1 MANIK
6 FFKKATRP
14 TSVGV
19 GSVWFDSTR
28 QAIVLTGATAAEDV
42 IYSGCITNAVVEG
55 EKLILTKTDG
65 NVITVDFAVFATD
78 AALNSGLSTKVDKVE
93 GKGLSTNDF
102 TTEEKN
108 KLAGIAAG
116 ANAYSLP
123 IASATVLGGIK
134 VGKNLSIDSTG
145 ALSGVADTHYA
156 NTFTIKGAGTAA
168 ATFNQSSDATLNIAA
183 GTGISVSATSG
194 TITIANTVANT
205 HLKNFLDIQA
215 AGTSVVKYTQDSDKT
230 LKFVA
235 GSNVTL
241 TPNAAN
247 GTITIASTD
256 TNTDTKVTSEANHY
270 KPSGGTAKTNGNV
283 ITSVTCDT
291 AGHVTAVGG
300 RNDIPASWL
309 TGTIDIAR
317 LPAGALERLFVVA
330 DEAAAMKANVQEGD
344 TVKVTGNNNK
354 MYFCVKSPSAGDAF
368 ATCFT
373 EYTAGSATSVPWSGV
388 TGKPSTFTPSAHTH
402 DDRYYTKTEISTKL
416 NDKVDNSSTGAD
428 SLLSKL
434 TTTWDTTP
442 TDNTY
447 FIRQDVGGTD
457 TFGRVKFSTLW
468 NYIREKTGPIYA
480 AKRHS
485 HTKNDIDDFP
495 TIPTVNDPKVSIKM
509 NGAEKG
515 SFTLNQA
522 SAGEVD
528 LGTVITAHQDISG
541 KVDKTTLL
549 NTLMVVDLSSTD
561 IAVRKAALDDFK
573 AKWLALGNTDLNGAR
588 FIGRFSDA
596 NGNTSIHESGKFL
609 LGEDTLLVYKQ
620 ISPAFPTG
628 FYGLSYIKDMANTL
642 CGLYQIYVD
651 YDTTNNPGNVEI
663 TQIKDSE
670 TLDWLNRFVYIEA
683 PSTYLKITDAES
695 TYAKKTSIPT
705 VNDNKLT
712 INLNGVK
719 KAEFTANSAR
729 DVICNLTDTTYSAGS
744 GLALSG
750 TTFNLV
756 WEEYE

>member
-14 TSVGV
+14 TSAGV

-28 QAIVLTGATAAEDV
+28 KAIVLTGATAAEDV
-42 IYSGCITNAVVEG
+42 IYSGCITNAVVNG

-65 NVITVDFAVFATD
+65 NNIEVNFEVFATD
-78 AALNSGLSTKVDKVE
+78 AALNSGLATKVDKVE

-102 TTEEKN
+102 TTAEKN

-134 VGKNLSIDSTG
+134 VGNNLTISNG
-145 ALSGVADTHYA
+145 VLSGTPDSHYA

-247 GTITIASTD
+247 GTITISSTD
-256 TNTDTKVTSEANHY
+256 TNTDTKVTSVANHY
-270 KPSGGTAKTNGNV
+270 TPSGGTAKTNGNV
-283 ITSVTCDT
+283 LTSVTCDA

-354 MYFCVKSPSAGDAF
+354 MYFCVKAPTSGATF

-388 TGKPSTFTPSAHTH
+388 TGKPSTFAPSAHTH
-402 DDRYYTKTEISTKL
+402 TKSQIT
-416 NDKVDNSSTGAD
+416 
-428 SLLSKL
+428 
-434 TTTWDTTP
+434 
-442 TDNTY
+442 
-447 FIRQDVGGTD
+447 
-457 TFGRVKFSTLW
+457 
-468 NYIREKTGPIYA
+468 
-480 AKRHS
+480 
-485 HTKNDIDDFP
+485 DFP
-495 TIPTVNDPKVSIKM
+495 TSMPASDVYAWAKAATKPSYTKAEVGLGNVDNTADSEKTVKAAGTATTASMATSVIDYADTNSGTIKIGYASAGISGESILQVAGYAKINGQTIIKDISKEALQDWLNLGSLAYSSAIIPTVNNARLTIKQ
-509 NGAEKG
+509 NGV
-515 SFTLNQA
+515 Q
-522 SAGEVD
+522 
-528 LGTVITAHQDISG
+528 
-541 KVDKTTLL
+541 
-549 NTLMVVDLSSTD
+549 
-561 IAVRKAALDDFK
+561 KAA
-573 AKWLALGNTDLNGAR
+573 
-588 FIGRFSDA
+588 
-596 NGNTSIHESGKFL
+596 
-609 LGEDTLLVYKQ
+609 
-620 ISPAFPTG
+620 
-628 FYGLSYIKDMANTL
+628 
-642 CGLYQIYVD
+642 
-651 YDTTNNPGNVEI
+651 
-663 TQIKDSE
+663 
-670 TLDWLNRFVYIEA
+670 
-683 PSTYLKITDAES
+683 
-695 TYAKKTSIPT
+695 
-705 VNDNKLT
+705 
-712 INLNGVK
+712 
-719 KAEFTANSAR
+719 FTANAASG
-729 DVICNLTDTTYSAGS
+729 VECNLTDTTYSAGS

>member
-14 TSVGV
+14 TSAGV

-28 QAIVLTGATAAEDV
+28 KAIVLTGATAAEDV

-55 EKLILTKTDG
+55 EKLKLTKTDG
-65 NVITVDFAVFATD
+65 EVITVDFAVFATD
-78 AALNSGLSTKVDKVE
+78 AALNSGLATKVDKNNLPVASKE
-93 GKGLSTNDF
+93 NLGCIKIGNNLTIQN
-102 TTEEKN
+102 
-108 KLAGIAAG
+108 GI
-116 ANAYSLP
+116 
-123 IASATVLGGIK
+123 
-134 VGKNLSIDSTG
+134 
-145 ALSGVADTHYA
+145 LSGTADTHYA
-156 NTFTIKGAGTAA
+156 NTFTIKGSGTT
-168 ATFNQSSDATLNIAA
+168 ATTFDQSSDATLNIAA

-215 AGTSVVKYTQDSDKT
+215 DGASVVKYTQDSDKT

-241 TPNAAN
+241 TPNATN
-247 GTITIASTD
+247 GTITISSTD
-256 TNTDTKVTSEANHY
+256 TNTDTKVTSVGNHY
-270 KPSGGTAKTNGNV
+270 TPSGGTAKTNGNV
-283 ITSVTCDT
+283 LTSVTCDA
-291 AGHVTAVGG
+291 AGHVTSVVG

-354 MYFCVKSPSAGDAF
+354 MYFCIKSPSTGDAF

-402 DDRYYTKTEISTKL
+402 DDRYYTKAEVSTKL

-434 TTTWDTTP
+434 TTTWNTTP

-468 NYIREKTGPIYA
+468 SYIKEKADPTYA
-480 AKRHS
+480 AKSHK
-485 HTKNDIDDFP
+485 HTKSDITDFP
-495 TIPTVNDPKVSIKM
+495 T
-509 NGAEKG
+509 
-515 SFTLNQA
+515 
-522 SAGEVD
+522 
-528 LGTVITAHQDISG
+528 
-541 KVDKTTLL
+541 
-549 NTLMVVDLSSTD
+549 
-561 IAVRKAALDDFK
+561 
-573 AKWLALGNTDLNGAR
+573 
-588 FIGRFSDA
+588 
-596 NGNTSIHESGKFL
+596 
-609 LGEDTLLVYKQ
+609 
-620 ISPAFPTG
+620 
-628 FYGLSYIKDMANTL
+628 
-642 CGLYQIYVD
+642 
-651 YDTTNNPGNVEI
+651 
-663 TQIKDSE
+663 
-670 TLDWLNRFVYIEA
+670 
-683 PSTYLKITDAES
+683 
-695 TYAKKTSIPT
+695 IPT

-719 KAEFTANSAR
+719 KAEFTANSAS

>member
-14 TSVGV
+14 TSAGV

-28 QAIVLTGATAAEDV
+28 KAIVLTGATAAEDV
-42 IYSGCITNAVVEG
+42 IYSGCITNAVVDG
-55 EKLILTKTDG
+55 EKLKLTKTDG

-78 AALNSGLSTKVDKVE
+78 AALSDGLSTKVDKVA

-102 TTEEKN
+102 TTDEKN

-134 VGKNLSIDSTG
+134 VGNNLTISNG
-145 ALSGVADTHYA
+145 VLSGTADTHYT

-247 GTITIASTD
+247 GTITISSTD
-256 TNTDTKVTSEANHY
+256 TNTDTKVTSVGNHY
-270 KPSGGTAKTNGNV
+270 TPSGGTAKTNGNV
-283 ITSVTCDT
+283 LTSVTCDA

-402 DDRYYTKTEISTKL
+402 TKSQITDFPTSMPASDVYAWAKAKTKPSYTKAEVGL
-416 NDKVDNSSTGAD
+416 GNVDNTAD
-428 SLLSKL
+428 S
-434 TTTWDTTP
+434 
-442 TDNTY
+442 
-447 FIRQDVGGTD
+447 
-457 TFGRVKFSTLW
+457 
-468 NYIREKTGPIYA
+468 EKTVKAAGTATTASMATSVIDYA
-480 AKRHS
+480 DTNSGTIKIGYASSGISGENILQVAGYTRIDGQPCIK
-485 HTKNDIDDFP
+485 DISKEALQAWLNLGSLAYSSA
-495 TIPTVNDPKVSIKM
+495 TIPTVNNASLTIKQ
-509 NGAEKG
+509 NGAQK
-515 SFTLNQA
+515 
-522 SAGEVD
+522 
-528 LGTVITAHQDISG
+528 
-541 KVDKTTLL
+541 
-549 NTLMVVDLSSTD
+549 
-561 IAVRKAALDDFK
+561 AV
-573 AKWLALGNTDLNGAR
+573 
-588 FIGRFSDA
+588 
-596 NGNTSIHESGKFL
+596 
-609 LGEDTLLVYKQ
+609 
-620 ISPAFPTG
+620 
-628 FYGLSYIKDMANTL
+628 
-642 CGLYQIYVD
+642 
-651 YDTTNNPGNVEI
+651 
-663 TQIKDSE
+663 
-670 TLDWLNRFVYIEA
+670 
-683 PSTYLKITDAES
+683 
-695 TYAKKTSIPT
+695 
-705 VNDNKLT
+705 
-712 INLNGVK
+712 
-719 KAEFTANSAR
+719 FTANAASG
-729 DVICNLTDTTYSAGS
+729 VECLLTDTTYSAGS

>member
-14 TSVGV
+14 TSAGV

-28 QAIVLTGATAAEDV
+28 KAIVLTGATAADDV

-65 NVITVDFAVFATD
+65 NNIEVNFEVFATD
-78 AALNSGLSTKVDKVE
+78 AALNSGLSTKVDKVV

-102 TTEEKN
+102 TTAEKN

-134 VGKNLSIDSTG
+134 VGKNLSIDPMTG
-145 ALSGVADTHYA
+145 ALSGVEDTHYA

-168 ATFNQSSDATLNIAA
+168 ATFNQSSDETLNIAA
-183 GTGISVSATSG
+183 GTGISISATSG

-205 HLKNFLDIQA
+205 HLTNFLDIQA
-215 AGTSVVKYTQDSDKT
+215 AGTSVVKYTQNSDKT

-247 GTITIASTD
+247 GTITISSTD
-256 TNTDTKVTSEANHY
+256 TNTDTKVTSVGNHY
-270 KPSGGTAKTNGNV
+270 TPSGGTAKTNGNV
-283 ITSVTCDT
+283 LTSVTCDA

-354 MYFCVKSPSAGDAF
+354 MYFCVKAPSAGATF

-388 TGKPSTFTPSAHTH
+388 TDKPSTFTPSAHTH

-434 TTTWDTTP
+434 TTTWDTNP

-549 NTLMVVDLSSTD
+549 NTLMVVDLSSHD

-573 AKWLALGNTDLNGAR
+573 AKWLALGNTDLTGAR
-588 FIGRFSDA
+588 FIAKGCFDMPGPPENNVIMTYVE
-596 NGNTSIHESGKFL
+596 NG
-609 LGEDTLLVYKQ
+609 LVATGYTGIAIASYNNI
-620 ISPAFPTG
+620 ISAYRVNIALDGTM
-628 FYGLSYIKDMANTL
+628 SS
-642 CGLYQIYVD
+642 
-651 YDTTNNPGNVEI
+651 NVIRDSEI
-663 TQIKDSE
+663 TE
-670 TLDWLNRFVYIEA
+670 EFRRFAWGEV
-683 PSTYLKITDAES
+683 PTTYLKITDAES

-729 DVICNLTDTTYSAGS
+729 DIICNLTDTTYSAGS

>member
-14 TSVGV
+14 TSAGV
-19 GSVWFDSTR
+19 GSVWFDSKR
-28 QAIVLTGATAAEDV
+28 KAIVLTGATAAEDV
-42 IYSGCITNAVVEG
+42 IYSGCITNAVVDG

-65 NVITVDFAVFATD
+65 NNIEVNFEVFATD
-78 AALNSGLSTKVDKVE
+78 AALSAGLSTKVDKVE

-102 TTEEKN
+102 TTAEKN

-134 VGKNLSIDSTG
+134 VGNNLTISNG
-145 ALSGVADTHYA
+145 VLSGTPDSHYA

-183 GTGISVSATSG
+183 GTGISISATSG

-247 GTITIASTD
+247 GTITISSTD
-256 TNTDTKVTSEANHY
+256 TNTDTKVTSVGNHY
-270 KPSGGTAKTNGNV
+270 TPSGGSAKTNGNV
-283 ITSVTCDT
+283 LTSVTCDA

-354 MYFCVKSPSAGDAF
+354 MYFCVKSPSAGATF

-388 TGKPSTFTPSAHTH
+388 TGKPSTFAPSAHTH
-402 DDRYYTKTEISTKL
+402 TKSQITDFPTSMPASDVYAWAKAATKPSYTKAEVGL
-416 NDKVDNSSTGAD
+416 GNVDNTAD
-428 SLLSKL
+428 S
-434 TTTWDTTP
+434 
-442 TDNTY
+442 
-447 FIRQDVGGTD
+447 
-457 TFGRVKFSTLW
+457 
-468 NYIREKTGPIYA
+468 EKTVKAAGTATTASMATSIIDYADTNSGTIKIGYA
-480 AKRHS
+480 AS
-485 HTKNDIDDFP
+485 GISGENILQVAGYTKINGQTTIKDISKEALQAWLNLGSLAYSSA
-495 TIPTVNDPKVSIKM
+495 TIPTVNNASLTIKQ
-509 NGAEKG
+509 NGAQK
-515 SFTLNQA
+515 
-522 SAGEVD
+522 
-528 LGTVITAHQDISG
+528 
-541 KVDKTTLL
+541 
-549 NTLMVVDLSSTD
+549 
-561 IAVRKAALDDFK
+561 AV
-573 AKWLALGNTDLNGAR
+573 
-588 FIGRFSDA
+588 
-596 NGNTSIHESGKFL
+596 
-609 LGEDTLLVYKQ
+609 
-620 ISPAFPTG
+620 
-628 FYGLSYIKDMANTL
+628 
-642 CGLYQIYVD
+642 
-651 YDTTNNPGNVEI
+651 
-663 TQIKDSE
+663 
-670 TLDWLNRFVYIEA
+670 
-683 PSTYLKITDAES
+683 
-695 TYAKKTSIPT
+695 
-705 VNDNKLT
+705 
-712 INLNGVK
+712 
-719 KAEFTANSAR
+719 FTANAASG
-729 DVICNLTDTTYSAGS
+729 VECNLTDTTYSAGS

>member
-14 TSVGV
+14 TSAGV

-28 QAIVLTGATAAEDV
+28 KAIVLTGATAAEDV
-42 IYSGCITNAVVEG
+42 IYSGCITNAVVDG
-55 EKLILTKTDG
+55 EKLKLTKTDG
-65 NVITVDFAVFATD
+65 DVITVDFAVFATD
-78 AALNSGLSTKVDKVE
+78 AALSDGLSTKVDKVA

-102 TTEEKN
+102 TTAEKN

-134 VGKNLSIDSTG
+134 VGNNLTISNG
-145 ALSGVADTHYA
+145 VLSGTADTHYT
-156 NTFTIKGAGTAA
+156 NTFTIKGAGTSA

-247 GTITIASTD
+247 GTITISSTD
-256 TNTDTKVTSEANHY
+256 TNTDTKVTSVGNHY
-270 KPSGGTAKTNGNV
+270 TPSGGTAKTNGNV
-283 ITSVTCDT
+283 LTSVTCDA

-402 DDRYYTKTEISTKL
+402 TKSQITDFPTSMPASDVYAWAKAKTKPSYTKAEVGL
-416 NDKVDNSSTGAD
+416 GNVDNTAD
-428 SLLSKL
+428 S
-434 TTTWDTTP
+434 
-442 TDNTY
+442 
-447 FIRQDVGGTD
+447 
-457 TFGRVKFSTLW
+457 
-468 NYIREKTGPIYA
+468 EKTVKAAGTATTASMATSVIDYA
-480 AKRHS
+480 DANSGTIKIGYTSSGISGENILQVAGYTRINGQPCI
-485 HTKNDIDDFP
+485 KDISKEALQAWLNLGSLAYSSA
-495 TIPTVNDPKVSIKM
+495 TIPTVNNASLTIKQ
-509 NGAEKG
+509 NGAQK
-515 SFTLNQA
+515 
-522 SAGEVD
+522 
-528 LGTVITAHQDISG
+528 
-541 KVDKTTLL
+541 
-549 NTLMVVDLSSTD
+549 
-561 IAVRKAALDDFK
+561 AV
-573 AKWLALGNTDLNGAR
+573 
-588 FIGRFSDA
+588 
-596 NGNTSIHESGKFL
+596 
-609 LGEDTLLVYKQ
+609 
-620 ISPAFPTG
+620 
-628 FYGLSYIKDMANTL
+628 
-642 CGLYQIYVD
+642 
-651 YDTTNNPGNVEI
+651 
-663 TQIKDSE
+663 
-670 TLDWLNRFVYIEA
+670 
-683 PSTYLKITDAES
+683 
-695 TYAKKTSIPT
+695 
-705 VNDNKLT
+705 
-712 INLNGVK
+712 
-719 KAEFTANSAR
+719 FTANAASG
-729 DVICNLTDTTYSAGS
+729 VECLLTDTTYSAGS

>member
-14 TSVGV
+14 TSAGV

-28 QAIVLTGATAAEDV
+28 KAIVLTGATAAEDV
-42 IYSGCITNAVVEG
+42 IYSGCITNAVVDG
-55 EKLILTKTDG
+55 EKLLLTKTDG
-65 NVITVDFAVFATD
+65 DVITVDFAVFATD
-78 AALNSGLSTKVDKVE
+78 AALNSGLSTKVDKVA

-102 TTEEKN
+102 TTAEKN

-134 VGKNLSIDSTG
+134 VGNNLTISNG
-145 ALSGVADTHYA
+145 VLSGTADTHYT

-247 GTITIASTD
+247 GTITISSTD
-256 TNTDTKVTSEANHY
+256 TNTDTKVTSVGNHY
-270 KPSGGTAKTNGNV
+270 TPSGGTAKTNGN
-283 ITSVTCDT
+283 ILTSVTCDA

-402 DDRYYTKTEISTKL
+402 TKSQITDFPTSMPASDVYAWAKAKTKPSYTKAEVGL
-416 NDKVDNSSTGAD
+416 GNVDNTAD
-428 SLLSKL
+428 S
-434 TTTWDTTP
+434 
-442 TDNTY
+442 
-447 FIRQDVGGTD
+447 
-457 TFGRVKFSTLW
+457 
-468 NYIREKTGPIYA
+468 EKTVKAAGTATTASMATSVIDYA
-480 AKRHS
+480 DANSGTIKIGYTSSGISGENILQVAGYTRIDGQPCI
-485 HTKNDIDDFP
+485 KDISKEALQAWLNLGSLAYSSA
-495 TIPTVNDPKVSIKM
+495 TIPTVNNASLTIKQ
-509 NGAEKG
+509 NGAQK
-515 SFTLNQA
+515 
-522 SAGEVD
+522 
-528 LGTVITAHQDISG
+528 
-541 KVDKTTLL
+541 
-549 NTLMVVDLSSTD
+549 
-561 IAVRKAALDDFK
+561 AV
-573 AKWLALGNTDLNGAR
+573 
-588 FIGRFSDA
+588 
-596 NGNTSIHESGKFL
+596 
-609 LGEDTLLVYKQ
+609 
-620 ISPAFPTG
+620 
-628 FYGLSYIKDMANTL
+628 
-642 CGLYQIYVD
+642 
-651 YDTTNNPGNVEI
+651 
-663 TQIKDSE
+663 
-670 TLDWLNRFVYIEA
+670 
-683 PSTYLKITDAES
+683 
-695 TYAKKTSIPT
+695 
-705 VNDNKLT
+705 
-712 INLNGVK
+712 
-719 KAEFTANSAR
+719 FTANAASG
-729 DVICNLTDTTYSAGS
+729 VECLLTDTTYSAGS

>member
-14 TSVGV
+14 TSAGV

-28 QAIVLTGATAAEDV
+28 KAIVLTGATAAEDV
-42 IYSGCITNAVVEG
+42 IYSGCITNAVVDG

-65 NVITVDFAVFATD
+65 TNITVDFAVFATD
-78 AALNSGLSTKVDKVE
+78 AALNSGLATKVDKVE

-102 TTEEKN
+102 TTAEKN

-134 VGKNLSIDSTG
+134 VGNNLTISNG
-145 ALSGVADTHYA
+145 VLSGTADTHYA

-168 ATFNQSSDATLNIAA
+168 ATFDQSSDATLNIAA

-241 TPNAAN
+241 TPNATN
-247 GTITIASTD
+247 GTITISSTD
-256 TNTDTKVTSEANHY
+256 TNTDTKVTSVGNHY
-270 KPSGGTAKTNGNV
+270 TPSGGTAKTNGNV
-283 ITSVTCDT
+283 LTSVTCDA
-291 AGHVTAVGG
+291 AGHVTSVGG

-354 MYFCVKSPSAGDAF
+354 MYFCVKSPSSGDTF

-388 TGKPSTFTPSAHTH
+388 TDKPSTFTPSAHTH
-402 DDRYYTKTEISTKL
+402 TKSQITDFPTSMPASDVYAWAKAKTKPSYTKAEVGL
-416 NDKVDNSSTGAD
+416 GNVDNTAD
-428 SLLSKL
+428 S
-434 TTTWDTTP
+434 
-442 TDNTY
+442 
-447 FIRQDVGGTD
+447 
-457 TFGRVKFSTLW
+457 
-468 NYIREKTGPIYA
+468 EKTVKAAETATTASMATSVIDYA
-480 AKRHS
+480 DANSGRIKIGYSSSGISGENILQVAGYTRIDGQPCI
-485 HTKNDIDDFP
+485 KDISKEALQAWLNLGSLAYSSA
-495 TIPTVNDPKVSIKM
+495 TIPTVNNASLTIKQ
-509 NGAEKG
+509 NGAQK
-515 SFTLNQA
+515 
-522 SAGEVD
+522 
-528 LGTVITAHQDISG
+528 
-541 KVDKTTLL
+541 
-549 NTLMVVDLSSTD
+549 
-561 IAVRKAALDDFK
+561 AV
-573 AKWLALGNTDLNGAR
+573 
-588 FIGRFSDA
+588 
-596 NGNTSIHESGKFL
+596 
-609 LGEDTLLVYKQ
+609 
-620 ISPAFPTG
+620 
-628 FYGLSYIKDMANTL
+628 
-642 CGLYQIYVD
+642 
-651 YDTTNNPGNVEI
+651 
-663 TQIKDSE
+663 
-670 TLDWLNRFVYIEA
+670 
-683 PSTYLKITDAES
+683 
-695 TYAKKTSIPT
+695 
-705 VNDNKLT
+705 
-712 INLNGVK
+712 
-719 KAEFTANSAR
+719 FTANAASG
-729 DVICNLTDTTYSAGS
+729 VECLLTDTTYSAGS

>member
-14 TSVGV
+14 TSAGV

-28 QAIVLTGATAAEDV
+28 KAIVLTGATAAEDV
-42 IYSGCITNAVVEG
+42 IYSGCITNAVVDG
-55 EKLILTKTDG
+55 EKLLLTKTDG
-65 NVITVDFAVFATD
+65 DVITVDFAVFATD
-78 AALNSGLSTKVDKVE
+78 AALNSGLSTKVDKVA

-102 TTEEKN
+102 TTDEKN

-134 VGKNLSIDSTG
+134 VGNNLTISNG
-145 ALSGVADTHYA
+145 VLSGTADTHYT

-247 GTITIASTD
+247 GTITISSTD
-256 TNTDTKVTSEANHY
+256 TNTDTKVTSVGNHY
-270 KPSGGTAKTNGNV
+270 TPSGGTAKTNGNV
-283 ITSVTCDT
+283 LTSVTCDA

-402 DDRYYTKTEISTKL
+402 TKSQITDFPTSMPASDVYAWAKAKTKPSYTKAEVGL
-416 NDKVDNSSTGAD
+416 GNVDNTAD
-428 SLLSKL
+428 S
-434 TTTWDTTP
+434 
-442 TDNTY
+442 
-447 FIRQDVGGTD
+447 
-457 TFGRVKFSTLW
+457 
-468 NYIREKTGPIYA
+468 EKTVKAAGTATTASMATSVIDYA
-480 AKRHS
+480 DANSGTIKIGYTSSGISGENILQVAGYTRIDGQPCI
-485 HTKNDIDDFP
+485 KDISKEALQAWLNLGSLAYSSA
-495 TIPTVNDPKVSIKM
+495 TIPTVNNASLTIKQ
-509 NGAEKG
+509 NGAQK
-515 SFTLNQA
+515 
-522 SAGEVD
+522 
-528 LGTVITAHQDISG
+528 
-541 KVDKTTLL
+541 
-549 NTLMVVDLSSTD
+549 
-561 IAVRKAALDDFK
+561 AV
-573 AKWLALGNTDLNGAR
+573 
-588 FIGRFSDA
+588 
-596 NGNTSIHESGKFL
+596 
-609 LGEDTLLVYKQ
+609 
-620 ISPAFPTG
+620 
-628 FYGLSYIKDMANTL
+628 
-642 CGLYQIYVD
+642 
-651 YDTTNNPGNVEI
+651 
-663 TQIKDSE
+663 
-670 TLDWLNRFVYIEA
+670 
-683 PSTYLKITDAES
+683 
-695 TYAKKTSIPT
+695 
-705 VNDNKLT
+705 
-712 INLNGVK
+712 
-719 KAEFTANSAR
+719 FTANAASG
-729 DVICNLTDTTYSAGS
+729 VECLLTDTTYSAGS

>member
-14 TSVGV
+14 TSAGV

-28 QAIVLTGATAAEDV
+28 KAIVLTGATAAEDV
-42 IYSGCITNAVVEG
+42 IYSGCITNAVVDG
-55 EKLILTKTDG
+55 ETLKLTKTDG

-78 AALNSGLSTKVDKVE
+78 AALNSGLSTKVDKVV

-102 TTEEKN
+102 TDEWKN

-134 VGKNLSIDSTG
+134 VGKNLSIDPATG

-247 GTITIASTD
+247 GTITISSTD
-256 TNTDTKVTSEANHY
+256 TNTDMSVIDVDHHY
-270 KPSGGTAKTNGNV
+270 KPSGGTQKTSRNV
-283 ITSVTCDT
+283 LTSVTCDA
-291 AGHVTAVGG
+291 AGHVTAVNG
-300 RNDIPASWL
+300 RGDIPASWL

-354 MYFCVKSPSAGDAF
+354 MYFCVKAPSAGATF

-388 TGKPSTFTPSAHTH
+388 TDKP
-402 DDRYYTKTEISTKL
+402 TKL
-416 NDKVDNSSTGAD
+416 SQFTNDSGFTTNTGTVTSVTAGD
-428 SLLSKL
+428 GLTGGIILTSGIISHAIPHSVPHSVIASGRKYITGVHLDEFGHVIGL
-434 TTTWDTTP
+434 TTGTET
-442 TDNTY
+442 
-447 FIRQDVGGTD
+447 VTD
-457 TFGRVKFSTLW
+457 THYENTFNVISGTTTVVSFNQKANKSLTLAAGS
-468 NYIREKTGPIYA
+468 NVTLTPDAANSKVTIA
-480 AKRHS
+480 AK
-485 HTKNDIDDFP
+485 
-495 TIPTVNDPKVSIKM
+495 
-509 NGAEKG
+509 
-515 SFTLNQA
+515 
-522 SAGEVD
+522 
-528 LGTVITAHQDISG
+528 
-541 KVDKTTLL
+541 
-549 NTLMVVDLSSTD
+549 
-561 IAVRKAALDDFK
+561 
-573 AKWLALGNTDLNGAR
+573 
-588 FIGRFSDA
+588 
-596 NGNTSIHESGKFL
+596 
-609 LGEDTLLVYKQ
+609 
-620 ISPAFPTG
+620 
-628 FYGLSYIKDMANTL
+628 
-642 CGLYQIYVD
+642 
-651 YDTTNNPGNVEI
+651 
-663 TQIKDSE
+663 
-670 TLDWLNRFVYIEA
+670 
-683 PSTYLKITDAES
+683 
-695 TYAKKTSIPT
+695 
-705 VNDNKLT
+705 
-712 INLNGVK
+712 
-719 KAEFTANSAR
+719 
-729 DVICNLTDTTYSAGS
+729 DTTYSAGS

>member
-14 TSVGV
+14 TSAGV

-28 QAIVLTGATAAEDV
+28 KAIVLTGATAAEDV

-55 EKLILTKTDG
+55 EKLKLTKTDG

-102 TTEEKN
+102 TTAEKN

-134 VGKNLSIDSTG
+134 VGNNLTISNG
-145 ALSGVADTHYA
+145 VLSGTPDSHYA

-183 GTGISVSATSG
+183 GTGISISATSG

-247 GTITIASTD
+247 GTITISSTD

-270 KPSGGTAKTNGNV
+270 RPSGGTAKTNGNV
-283 ITSVTCDT
+283 LTSVTCDT

-354 MYFCVKSPSAGDAF
+354 MYFCVKVPTSKDTF

-388 TGKPSTFTPSAHTH
+388 TGKPSTFAPSAHTH
-402 DDRYYTKTEISTKL
+402 TKSQITDFPTSMPASDVYAWAKASTKPSYTKAEVGL
-416 NDKVDNSSTGAD
+416 GNVDNTAD
-428 SLLSKL
+428 S
-434 TTTWDTTP
+434 
-442 TDNTY
+442 
-447 FIRQDVGGTD
+447 
-457 TFGRVKFSTLW
+457 
-468 NYIREKTGPIYA
+468 EKTVKAAGTATTASMATSIIDYADTNSGTIKIGYA
-480 AKRHS
+480 AS
-485 HTKNDIDDFP
+485 GISGENILQVAGYTKINGQTIIKDISKEALQAWLNLGSLAYSSA
-495 TIPTVNDPKVSIKM
+495 TIPTVNNASLTIKQ
-509 NGAEKG
+509 NGAQK
-515 SFTLNQA
+515 
-522 SAGEVD
+522 
-528 LGTVITAHQDISG
+528 
-541 KVDKTTLL
+541 
-549 NTLMVVDLSSTD
+549 
-561 IAVRKAALDDFK
+561 AV
-573 AKWLALGNTDLNGAR
+573 
-588 FIGRFSDA
+588 
-596 NGNTSIHESGKFL
+596 
-609 LGEDTLLVYKQ
+609 
-620 ISPAFPTG
+620 
-628 FYGLSYIKDMANTL
+628 
-642 CGLYQIYVD
+642 
-651 YDTTNNPGNVEI
+651 
-663 TQIKDSE
+663 
-670 TLDWLNRFVYIEA
+670 
-683 PSTYLKITDAES
+683 
-695 TYAKKTSIPT
+695 
-705 VNDNKLT
+705 
-712 INLNGVK
+712 
-719 KAEFTANSAR
+719 FTANAASG
-729 DVICNLTDTTYSAGS
+729 VECNLTDTTYSAGS

>member
-6 FFKKATRP
+6 FFKKSTRP
-14 TSVGV
+14 TSAGV

-28 QAIVLTGATAAEDV
+28 KAIVLTGATAAEDV

-55 EKLILTKTDG
+55 EKLKLTKTDG
-65 NVITVDFAVFATD
+65 SVIEVDFAVFATD
-78 AALNSGLSTKVDKVE
+78 AALNSGLSTKVDKVA

-108 KLAGIAAG
+108 KLDGIAAG

-134 VGKNLSIDSTG
+134 VGNNLTIDPKTG

-256 TNTDTKVTSEANHY
+256 TNTDTKVTSVENHY
-270 KPSGGTAKTNGNV
+270 TPSGGTAKTNGNV
-283 ITSVTCDT
+283 LISVNCDA
-291 AGHVTAVGG
+291 AGHVTSVAGI
-300 RNDIPASWL
+300 NYIPASWL

-354 MYFCVKSPSAGDAF
+354 MYFCVKAPTSGATF

-402 DDRYYTKTEISTKL
+402 TKSQITDFPTSMPASDVYPWAKASTKPSYTKAEVGL
-416 NDKVDNSSTGAD
+416 GNVDNTAD
-428 SLLSKL
+428 
-434 TTTWDTTP
+434 
-442 TDNTY
+442 
-447 FIRQDVGGTD
+447 
-457 TFGRVKFSTLW
+457 
-468 NYIREKTGPIYA
+468 REKTVKAAGTATTATSVIDYA
-480 AKRHS
+480 DTNSGTIKIGYSSSGISGENILQVAGYTRIDGQPCIK
-485 HTKNDIDDFP
+485 DISKEALQAWLNLGSLAYSSA
-495 TIPTVNDPKVSIKM
+495 TIPTVNNASLTIKQ
-509 NGAEKG
+509 NGAQK
-515 SFTLNQA
+515 
-522 SAGEVD
+522 
-528 LGTVITAHQDISG
+528 
-541 KVDKTTLL
+541 
-549 NTLMVVDLSSTD
+549 
-561 IAVRKAALDDFK
+561 AV
-573 AKWLALGNTDLNGAR
+573 
-588 FIGRFSDA
+588 
-596 NGNTSIHESGKFL
+596 
-609 LGEDTLLVYKQ
+609 
-620 ISPAFPTG
+620 
-628 FYGLSYIKDMANTL
+628 
-642 CGLYQIYVD
+642 
-651 YDTTNNPGNVEI
+651 
-663 TQIKDSE
+663 
-670 TLDWLNRFVYIEA
+670 
-683 PSTYLKITDAES
+683 
-695 TYAKKTSIPT
+695 
-705 VNDNKLT
+705 
-712 INLNGVK
+712 
-719 KAEFTANSAR
+719 FTANAASG
-729 DVICNLTDTTYSAGS
+729 VECNLTDTTYSAGS
-744 GLALSG
+744 GLSLSG

>member
-14 TSVGV
+14 TSAGV

-28 QAIVLTGATAAEDV
+28 KAIVLTGATAAEDV
-42 IYSGCITNAVVEG
+42 IYSGCITNAVVDG
-55 EKLILTKTDG
+55 EKLLLTKTDG
-65 NVITVDFAVFATD
+65 DVITVDFAVFATD
-78 AALNSGLSTKVDKVE
+78 AALNSGLSTKVDKVA

-102 TTEEKN
+102 TTDEKN

-134 VGKNLSIDSTG
+134 VGNNLTISNG
-145 ALSGVADTHYA
+145 VLSGTADTHYT

-247 GTITIASTD
+247 GTITISSTD
-256 TNTDTKVTSEANHY
+256 TNTDTKVTSVGNHY
-270 KPSGGTAKTNGNV
+270 TPSGGTAKTNGN
-283 ITSVTCDT
+283 ILTSVTCDA

-402 DDRYYTKTEISTKL
+402 TKSQITDFPTSMPASDVYAWAKAKTKPSYTKAEVGL
-416 NDKVDNSSTGAD
+416 GNVDNTAD
-428 SLLSKL
+428 S
-434 TTTWDTTP
+434 
-442 TDNTY
+442 
-447 FIRQDVGGTD
+447 
-457 TFGRVKFSTLW
+457 
-468 NYIREKTGPIYA
+468 EKTVKAAGTATTASMATSVIDYA
-480 AKRHS
+480 DANSGTIKIGYTSSGISGENILQVAGYTRIDGQPCI
-485 HTKNDIDDFP
+485 KDISKEALQAWLNLGSLAYSSA
-495 TIPTVNDPKVSIKM
+495 TIPTVNNASLTIKQ
-509 NGAEKG
+509 NGAQK
-515 SFTLNQA
+515 
-522 SAGEVD
+522 
-528 LGTVITAHQDISG
+528 
-541 KVDKTTLL
+541 
-549 NTLMVVDLSSTD
+549 
-561 IAVRKAALDDFK
+561 AV
-573 AKWLALGNTDLNGAR
+573 
-588 FIGRFSDA
+588 
-596 NGNTSIHESGKFL
+596 
-609 LGEDTLLVYKQ
+609 
-620 ISPAFPTG
+620 
-628 FYGLSYIKDMANTL
+628 
-642 CGLYQIYVD
+642 
-651 YDTTNNPGNVEI
+651 
-663 TQIKDSE
+663 
-670 TLDWLNRFVYIEA
+670 
-683 PSTYLKITDAES
+683 
-695 TYAKKTSIPT
+695 
-705 VNDNKLT
+705 
-712 INLNGVK
+712 
-719 KAEFTANSAR
+719 FTANAASG
-729 DVICNLTDTTYSAGS
+729 VECLLTDTTYSAGS

>member
-14 TSVGV
+14 TGAGV
-19 GSVWFDSTR
+19 GSVWFDSKR
-28 QAIVLTGATAAEDV
+28 KAIVLTGATAAEDV
-42 IYSGCITNAVVEG
+42 IYSGCITNAVVNG

-65 NVITVDFAVFATD
+65 NNIEVNFEVFATD
-78 AALNSGLSTKVDKVE
+78 AALSAGLATKVDKVE

-102 TTEEKN
+102 TTAEKN

-134 VGKNLSIDSTG
+134 VGNNLTISNG
-145 ALSGVADTHYA
+145 VLSGTPDSHYA

-247 GTITIASTD
+247 GTITISSTD
-256 TNTDTKVTSEANHY
+256 TNTDTKVTSVGNHY
-270 KPSGGTAKTNGNV
+270 TPSGGTAKTNGNV
-283 ITSVTCDT
+283 LTSVTCDA
-291 AGHVTAVGG
+291 AGHVTSVGG

-354 MYFCVKSPSAGDAF
+354 MYFCVKAPTSGATF

-388 TGKPSTFTPSAHTH
+388 TGKPSTFAPSAHTH
-402 DDRYYTKTEISTKL
+402 TKSQITDFPTSMPASDVYAWAKAATKPSYTKAEVGL
-416 NDKVDNSSTGAD
+416 GNVDNTAD
-428 SLLSKL
+428 S
-434 TTTWDTTP
+434 
-442 TDNTY
+442 
-447 FIRQDVGGTD
+447 
-457 TFGRVKFSTLW
+457 
-468 NYIREKTGPIYA
+468 EKTVKAAGTATTASMATSIIDYADTNSGTIKIGYA
-480 AKRHS
+480 AS
-485 HTKNDIDDFP
+485 GISGENILQVAGYTKINGQTTIKDISKEALQAWLNLGSLAYSSA
-495 TIPTVNDPKVSIKM
+495 TIPTVNNASLTIKQ
-509 NGAEKG
+509 NGAQK
-515 SFTLNQA
+515 
-522 SAGEVD
+522 
-528 LGTVITAHQDISG
+528 
-541 KVDKTTLL
+541 
-549 NTLMVVDLSSTD
+549 
-561 IAVRKAALDDFK
+561 AV
-573 AKWLALGNTDLNGAR
+573 
-588 FIGRFSDA
+588 
-596 NGNTSIHESGKFL
+596 
-609 LGEDTLLVYKQ
+609 
-620 ISPAFPTG
+620 
-628 FYGLSYIKDMANTL
+628 
-642 CGLYQIYVD
+642 
-651 YDTTNNPGNVEI
+651 
-663 TQIKDSE
+663 
-670 TLDWLNRFVYIEA
+670 
-683 PSTYLKITDAES
+683 
-695 TYAKKTSIPT
+695 
-705 VNDNKLT
+705 
-712 INLNGVK
+712 
-719 KAEFTANSAR
+719 FTANAASG
-729 DVICNLTDTTYSAGS
+729 VECNLTDTTYSAGS

>member
-14 TSVGV
+14 TSAGV

-28 QAIVLTGATAAEDV
+28 KAIVLTGATASEDV

-55 EKLILTKTDG
+55 EKLKLTKTDG

-102 TTEEKN
+102 TTAEKN

-134 VGKNLSIDSTG
+134 VGNNLTISNDG
-145 ALSGVADTHYA
+145 VLSGVADTHYA

-241 TPNAAN
+241 TPNATN
-247 GTITIASTD
+247 GTITISSTD
-256 TNTDTKVTSEANHY
+256 TNTDTKVTSVGNHY
-270 KPSGGTAKTNGNV
+270 TPSGGTAKTNGNV
-283 ITSVTCDT
+283 LTSVTCDA

-300 RNDIPASWL
+300 RSDIPASWL

-330 DEAAAMKANVQEGD
+330 DESAAMKANVQEGD

-354 MYFCVKSPSAGDAF
+354 MYFCVKSPSAGDTF

-434 TTTWDTTP
+434 ITTWDSNP

-468 NYIREKTGPIYA
+468 SYIREKTGPIYA

-495 TIPTVNDPKVSIKM
+495 TIPTVNDSKVSIKM

-549 NTLMVVDLSSTD
+549 NTLMVVDLLSDD
-561 IAVRKAALDDFK
+561 ITVRKAALDDFK
-573 AKWLALGNTDLNGAR
+573 AKWLALGNTDLTGAR
-588 FIGRFSDA
+588 FIAKGYFDMPGPPENNVIMTYVE
-596 NGNTSIHESGKFL
+596 NGLVATGYTGIAIASYNSI
-609 LGEDTLLVYKQ
+609 
-620 ISPAFPTG
+620 ISAYRVNIALDGTM
-628 FYGLSYIKDMANTL
+628 SS
-642 CGLYQIYVD
+642 
-651 YDTTNNPGNVEI
+651 NVIRDSEI
-663 TQIKDSE
+663 TDE
-670 TLDWLNRFVYIEA
+670 FRHFAWGEA

-729 DVICNLTDTTYSAGS
+729 DIICNLTDTTYSAGS

>member
-14 TSVGV
+14 TSAGV

-28 QAIVLTGATAAEDV
+28 KAIVLTGATAAEDV
-42 IYSGCITNAVVEG
+42 IYSGCITNAVVDG
-55 EKLILTKTDG
+55 EKLLLTKTDG
-65 NVITVDFAVFATD
+65 DVITVDFAVFATD
-78 AALNSGLSTKVDKVE
+78 AALNSGLSTKVDKVA

-102 TTEEKN
+102 TTDEKN

-134 VGKNLSIDSTG
+134 VGNNLTISNG
-145 ALSGVADTHYA
+145 VLSGTADTHYT

-247 GTITIASTD
+247 GTITISSTD
-256 TNTDTKVTSEANHY
+256 TNTDTKVTSVGNHY
-270 KPSGGTAKTNGNV
+270 PPSGGTAKTNGNV
-283 ITSVTCDT
+283 LTSVTCDA

-402 DDRYYTKTEISTKL
+402 TKSQITDFPTSMPASDVYAWAKAKTKPSYTKAEVGL
-416 NDKVDNSSTGAD
+416 GNVDNTAD
-428 SLLSKL
+428 S
-434 TTTWDTTP
+434 
-442 TDNTY
+442 
-447 FIRQDVGGTD
+447 
-457 TFGRVKFSTLW
+457 
-468 NYIREKTGPIYA
+468 EKTVKAAGTATTASMATSVIDYA
-480 AKRHS
+480 DANSGTIKIGYTSSGISGENILQVAGYTRIDGQPCI
-485 HTKNDIDDFP
+485 KDISKEALQAWLNLGSLAYSSA
-495 TIPTVNDPKVSIKM
+495 TIPTVNNASLTIKQ
-509 NGAEKG
+509 NGAQK
-515 SFTLNQA
+515 
-522 SAGEVD
+522 
-528 LGTVITAHQDISG
+528 
-541 KVDKTTLL
+541 
-549 NTLMVVDLSSTD
+549 
-561 IAVRKAALDDFK
+561 AV
-573 AKWLALGNTDLNGAR
+573 
-588 FIGRFSDA
+588 
-596 NGNTSIHESGKFL
+596 
-609 LGEDTLLVYKQ
+609 
-620 ISPAFPTG
+620 
-628 FYGLSYIKDMANTL
+628 
-642 CGLYQIYVD
+642 
-651 YDTTNNPGNVEI
+651 
-663 TQIKDSE
+663 
-670 TLDWLNRFVYIEA
+670 
-683 PSTYLKITDAES
+683 
-695 TYAKKTSIPT
+695 
-705 VNDNKLT
+705 
-712 INLNGVK
+712 
-719 KAEFTANSAR
+719 FTANAASG
-729 DVICNLTDTTYSAGS
+729 VECLLTDTTYSAGS

>member
-14 TSVGV
+14 TSAGV

-28 QAIVLTGATAAEDV
+28 KAIVLTGATAAEDV
-42 IYSGCITNAVVEG
+42 IYSGCITNAVVNG

-102 TTEEKN
+102 TTAEKN

-134 VGKNLSIDSTG
+134 VGNNLTISNG
-145 ALSGVADTHYA
+145 VLSGTPDSHYA

-354 MYFCVKSPSAGDAF
+354 MYFCVKAPSAGATF

-388 TGKPSTFTPSAHTH
+388 TGKPSTFAPSAHAH

-434 TTTWDTTP
+434 TTTWDTNP

-468 NYIREKTGPIYA
+468 SYIREKTGPIYA

-522 SAGEVD
+522 TAGEVD

-549 NTLMVVDLSSTD
+549 NTLMVVDLTSDD
-561 IAVRKAALDDFK
+561 ITVRKAALDDFK
-573 AKWLALGNTDLNGAR
+573 AKWLALGNTDLTGAR
-588 FIGRFSDA
+588 FIAKGYFDMPGPPENNVIMTYVE
-596 NGNTSIHESGKFL
+596 NGLVATGYTGIAIASYNSI
-609 LGEDTLLVYKQ
+609 
-620 ISPAFPTG
+620 ISAYRVNIALDGTM
-628 FYGLSYIKDMANTL
+628 SS
-642 CGLYQIYVD
+642 
-651 YDTTNNPGNVEI
+651 NVIRDSEI
-663 TQIKDSE
+663 TE
-670 TLDWLNRFVYIEA
+670 EFRRFAWGEVTT
-683 PSTYLKITDAES
+683 TYLKITDAES

>member
-14 TSVGV
+14 TSAGV

-28 QAIVLTGATAAEDV
+28 KAIVLTGATAAEDV
-42 IYSGCITNAVVEG
+42 IYSGCITNAVVDG
-55 EKLILTKTDG
+55 EKLLLTKTDG
-65 NVITVDFAVFATD
+65 DVITVDFAVFATD
-78 AALNSGLSTKVDKVE
+78 AALSDGLSTKVDKVA

-102 TTEEKN
+102 TTAEKN

-134 VGKNLSIDSTG
+134 VGNNLTISNG
-145 ALSGVADTHYA
+145 VLSGTADTHYT

-247 GTITIASTD
+247 GTITISSTD
-256 TNTDTKVTSEANHY
+256 TNTDTKVTSVGNHY
-270 KPSGGTAKTNGNV
+270 TPSGGTAKTNGNV
-283 ITSVTCDT
+283 LTSVTCDA

-402 DDRYYTKTEISTKL
+402 TKSQITDFPTSMPASDVYAWAKAKTKPSYTKAEVGL
-416 NDKVDNSSTGAD
+416 GNVDNTAD
-428 SLLSKL
+428 S
-434 TTTWDTTP
+434 
-442 TDNTY
+442 
-447 FIRQDVGGTD
+447 
-457 TFGRVKFSTLW
+457 
-468 NYIREKTGPIYA
+468 EKTVKAAGTATTASMATSVIDYA
-480 AKRHS
+480 DANSGTIKIGYTSSGISGENILQVAGYTRINGQPCI
-485 HTKNDIDDFP
+485 KDISKEALQAWLNLGSLAYSSA
-495 TIPTVNDPKVSIKM
+495 TIPTVNNASLTIKQ
-509 NGAEKG
+509 NGAQK
-515 SFTLNQA
+515 
-522 SAGEVD
+522 
-528 LGTVITAHQDISG
+528 
-541 KVDKTTLL
+541 
-549 NTLMVVDLSSTD
+549 
-561 IAVRKAALDDFK
+561 AV
-573 AKWLALGNTDLNGAR
+573 
-588 FIGRFSDA
+588 
-596 NGNTSIHESGKFL
+596 
-609 LGEDTLLVYKQ
+609 
-620 ISPAFPTG
+620 
-628 FYGLSYIKDMANTL
+628 
-642 CGLYQIYVD
+642 
-651 YDTTNNPGNVEI
+651 
-663 TQIKDSE
+663 
-670 TLDWLNRFVYIEA
+670 
-683 PSTYLKITDAES
+683 
-695 TYAKKTSIPT
+695 
-705 VNDNKLT
+705 
-712 INLNGVK
+712 
-719 KAEFTANSAR
+719 FTANAASG
-729 DVICNLTDTTYSAGS
+729 VECLLTDTTYSAGS

>member
-14 TSVGV
+14 TSAGV

-28 QAIVLTGATAAEDV
+28 KAIVLTGATADEDV

-55 EKLILTKTDG
+55 EKLLLTKTDG

-78 AALNSGLSTKVDKVE
+78 AALNSGLSTKVDKVA

-102 TTEEKN
+102 TTAEKN

-123 IASATVLGGIK
+123 TASATVLGGIK
-134 VGKNLSIDSTG
+134 VGNNLTISNG
-145 ALSGVADTHYA
+145 VLSGTPDSHYT

-183 GTGISVSATSG
+183 GTGISISATSG

-241 TPNAAN
+241 TPNATN
-247 GTITIASTD
+247 GTITISSTD
-256 TNTDTKVTSEANHY
+256 TNTDTKVTSVENHY
-270 KPSGGTAKTNGNV
+270 TPSGGTAKTNGNV
-283 ITSVTCDT
+283 LISVNCDA
-291 AGHVTAVGG
+291 AGHVTSVAGI
-300 RNDIPASWL
+300 NYIPASWL

-317 LPAGALERLFVVA
+317 LPAGALERLVVVT

-354 MYFCVKSPSAGDAF
+354 MYFCVKAPTSGATF

-388 TGKPSTFTPSAHTH
+388 TDKPTKLSQFTNDSGFTTNKGTVTSVATGEGL
-402 DDRYYTKTEISTKL
+402 TGGTISTSGTISHAIPSGVPSNVTASGRRYITGVSL
-416 NDKVDNSSTGAD
+416 DKFGHVVG
-428 SLLSKL
+428 L
-434 TTTWDTTP
+434 TTGTET
-442 TDNTY
+442 
-447 FIRQDVGGTD
+447 VTD
-457 TFGRVKFSTLW
+457 THYENTFNVISGTTTVVSFNQKANKSLTLAAGS
-468 NYIREKTGPIYA
+468 NVTLTPDAANSKVTIA
-480 AKRHS
+480 AK
-485 HTKNDIDDFP
+485 
-495 TIPTVNDPKVSIKM
+495 
-509 NGAEKG
+509 
-515 SFTLNQA
+515 
-522 SAGEVD
+522 
-528 LGTVITAHQDISG
+528 
-541 KVDKTTLL
+541 
-549 NTLMVVDLSSTD
+549 
-561 IAVRKAALDDFK
+561 
-573 AKWLALGNTDLNGAR
+573 
-588 FIGRFSDA
+588 
-596 NGNTSIHESGKFL
+596 
-609 LGEDTLLVYKQ
+609 
-620 ISPAFPTG
+620 
-628 FYGLSYIKDMANTL
+628 
-642 CGLYQIYVD
+642 
-651 YDTTNNPGNVEI
+651 
-663 TQIKDSE
+663 
-670 TLDWLNRFVYIEA
+670 
-683 PSTYLKITDAES
+683 
-695 TYAKKTSIPT
+695 
-705 VNDNKLT
+705 
-712 INLNGVK
+712 
-719 KAEFTANSAR
+719 
-729 DVICNLTDTTYSAGS
+729 DTTYSAGS

>member
-14 TSVGV
+14 TSAGV

-28 QAIVLTGATAAEDV
+28 KAIVLTGATAAEDV
-42 IYSGCITNAVVEG
+42 IYSGCITNAVVDG
-55 EKLILTKTDG
+55 EKLKLTKTDG
-65 NVITVDFAVFATD
+65 DVITVDFAVFATD
-78 AALNSGLSTKVDKVE
+78 AALSDGLSTKVDKVA

-102 TTEEKN
+102 TTAEKN

-134 VGKNLSIDSTG
+134 VGNNLTISNG
-145 ALSGVADTHYA
+145 VLSGTADTHYT

-247 GTITIASTD
+247 GTITISSTD
-256 TNTDTKVTSEANHY
+256 TNTDTKVTSVGNHY
-270 KPSGGTAKTNGNV
+270 TPSGGTAKTNGNV
-283 ITSVTCDT
+283 LTSVTCDA

-402 DDRYYTKTEISTKL
+402 TKSQITDFPTSMPASDVYAWAKAKTKPSYTKAEVGL
-416 NDKVDNSSTGAD
+416 GNVDNTAD
-428 SLLSKL
+428 S
-434 TTTWDTTP
+434 
-442 TDNTY
+442 
-447 FIRQDVGGTD
+447 
-457 TFGRVKFSTLW
+457 
-468 NYIREKTGPIYA
+468 EKTVKAAGTATTASMATSVIDYA
-480 AKRHS
+480 DANSGTIKIGYTSSGISGENILQVAGYTRINGQPCI
-485 HTKNDIDDFP
+485 KDISKEALQAWLNLGSLAYSSA
-495 TIPTVNDPKVSIKM
+495 TIPTVNNASLTIKQ
-509 NGAEKG
+509 NGAQK
-515 SFTLNQA
+515 
-522 SAGEVD
+522 
-528 LGTVITAHQDISG
+528 
-541 KVDKTTLL
+541 
-549 NTLMVVDLSSTD
+549 
-561 IAVRKAALDDFK
+561 AV
-573 AKWLALGNTDLNGAR
+573 
-588 FIGRFSDA
+588 
-596 NGNTSIHESGKFL
+596 
-609 LGEDTLLVYKQ
+609 
-620 ISPAFPTG
+620 
-628 FYGLSYIKDMANTL
+628 
-642 CGLYQIYVD
+642 
-651 YDTTNNPGNVEI
+651 
-663 TQIKDSE
+663 
-670 TLDWLNRFVYIEA
+670 
-683 PSTYLKITDAES
+683 
-695 TYAKKTSIPT
+695 
-705 VNDNKLT
+705 
-712 INLNGVK
+712 
-719 KAEFTANSAR
+719 FTANAASG
-729 DVICNLTDTTYSAGS
+729 VECLLTDTTYSAGS

>member
-14 TSVGV
+14 TSAGV

-28 QAIVLTGATAAEDV
+28 KAIVLTGATAAEDV
-42 IYSGCITNAVVEG
+42 IYSGCITNAVVNG

-65 NVITVDFAVFATD
+65 NNIEVNFEVFATD
-78 AALNSGLSTKVDKVE
+78 AALNSGLATKVDKVE

-102 TTEEKN
+102 TTAEKN

-134 VGKNLSIDSTG
+134 VGNNLTISNG
-145 ALSGVADTHYA
+145 VLSGTPDSHYA

-168 ATFNQSSDATLNIAA
+168 ATFDQSSDATLNIAA

-247 GTITIASTD
+247 GTITISSTD
-256 TNTDTKVTSEANHY
+256 TNTDTKVTSVTNHY
-270 KPSGGTAKTNGNV
+270 TPSGGTAKTNGNV
-283 ITSVTCDT
+283 LTSVTCDA

-354 MYFCVKSPSAGDAF
+354 MYFCVKAPTSGATF

-388 TGKPSTFTPSAHTH
+388 TGKPSTFAPSAHTH
-402 DDRYYTKTEISTKL
+402 TKSQITDFPTSMPASDVYAWAKAATKPSYTKAEVGL
-416 NDKVDNSSTGAD
+416 GNVDNTAD
-428 SLLSKL
+428 S
-434 TTTWDTTP
+434 
-442 TDNTY
+442 
-447 FIRQDVGGTD
+447 
-457 TFGRVKFSTLW
+457 
-468 NYIREKTGPIYA
+468 EKTVKAAGTATTASMATSVIDYADTNSGTIKIGYA
-480 AKRHS
+480 AS
-485 HTKNDIDDFP
+485 GISGENILQVAGYTKINGQTTIKDISKEALQAWLNLGSLAYSSA
-495 TIPTVNDPKVSIKM
+495 TIPTVNNASLTIKQ
-509 NGAEKG
+509 NGAQK
-515 SFTLNQA
+515 
-522 SAGEVD
+522 
-528 LGTVITAHQDISG
+528 
-541 KVDKTTLL
+541 
-549 NTLMVVDLSSTD
+549 
-561 IAVRKAALDDFK
+561 AV
-573 AKWLALGNTDLNGAR
+573 
-588 FIGRFSDA
+588 
-596 NGNTSIHESGKFL
+596 
-609 LGEDTLLVYKQ
+609 
-620 ISPAFPTG
+620 
-628 FYGLSYIKDMANTL
+628 
-642 CGLYQIYVD
+642 
-651 YDTTNNPGNVEI
+651 
-663 TQIKDSE
+663 
-670 TLDWLNRFVYIEA
+670 
-683 PSTYLKITDAES
+683 
-695 TYAKKTSIPT
+695 
-705 VNDNKLT
+705 
-712 INLNGVK
+712 
-719 KAEFTANSAR
+719 FTANAASG
-729 DVICNLTDTTYSAGS
+729 VECNLTDTTYSAGS

>member
-1 MANIK
+1 MAK
-6 FFKKATRP
+6 
-14 TSVGV
+14 
-19 GSVWFDSTR
+19 
-28 QAIVLTGATAAEDV
+28 
-42 IYSGCITNAVVEG
+42 
-55 EKLILTKTDG
+55 
-65 NVITVDFAVFATD
+65 
-78 AALNSGLSTKVDKVE
+78 KVDKVE

-102 TTEEKN
+102 TTAEKN

-134 VGKNLSIDSTG
+134 VGNNLTISNG
-145 ALSGVADTHYA
+145 VLSGTPDSHYA

-183 GTGISVSATSG
+183 GTGIRVSATSG

-247 GTITIASTD
+247 GTITISSTD
-256 TNTDTKVTSEANHY
+256 TNTDTKVTSVENHY

-283 ITSVTCDT
+283 LISVNCDD
-291 AGHVTAVGG
+291 AGHVTSVAGI
-300 RNDIPASWL
+300 NYIPASWL

-354 MYFCVKSPSAGDAF
+354 MYFCVKAPSAGATF

-388 TGKPSTFTPSAHTH
+388 TGKPSTFAPSAHTH
-402 DDRYYTKTEISTKL
+402 DDRYYIKEEINTKL
-416 NDKVDNSSTGAD
+416 NDKVDNSSDGAD

-434 TTTWDTTP
+434 TTTWITAPD
-442 TDNTY
+442 DNTY
-447 FIRQDVGGTD
+447 FIRQDVGGTN

-468 NYIREKTGPIYA
+468 SYIKDKTDPKYA

-495 TIPTVNDPKVSIKM
+495 T
-509 NGAEKG
+509 
-515 SFTLNQA
+515 
-522 SAGEVD
+522 
-528 LGTVITAHQDISG
+528 
-541 KVDKTTLL
+541 
-549 NTLMVVDLSSTD
+549 
-561 IAVRKAALDDFK
+561 
-573 AKWLALGNTDLNGAR
+573 
-588 FIGRFSDA
+588 
-596 NGNTSIHESGKFL
+596 
-609 LGEDTLLVYKQ
+609 
-620 ISPAFPTG
+620 
-628 FYGLSYIKDMANTL
+628 
-642 CGLYQIYVD
+642 
-651 YDTTNNPGNVEI
+651 
-663 TQIKDSE
+663 
-670 TLDWLNRFVYIEA
+670 
-683 PSTYLKITDAES
+683 
-695 TYAKKTSIPT
+695 IPT

-719 KAEFTANSAR
+719 KAEFTANSAS

>member
-14 TSVGV
+14 TSAGV

-28 QAIVLTGATAAEDV
+28 KAIVLTGATAAEDV
-42 IYSGCITNAVVEG
+42 IYSGCITNAVVDG
-55 EKLILTKTDG
+55 EKLKLTKTDG

-78 AALNSGLSTKVDKVE
+78 AALSDGLSTKVDKVA

-102 TTEEKN
+102 TTDEKN

-134 VGKNLSIDSTG
+134 VGNNLTISNG
-145 ALSGVADTHYA
+145 VLSGTADTHYT

-247 GTITIASTD
+247 GTITISSTD
-256 TNTDTKVTSEANHY
+256 TNTDTKVTSVGNHY
-270 KPSGGTAKTNGNV
+270 TPSGGTAKTNGNV
-283 ITSVTCDT
+283 LTSVTCDA

-402 DDRYYTKTEISTKL
+402 TKSQITDFPTSMPASDVYAWAKAKTKPSYTKAEVGL
-416 NDKVDNSSTGAD
+416 GNVDNTAD
-428 SLLSKL
+428 S
-434 TTTWDTTP
+434 
-442 TDNTY
+442 
-447 FIRQDVGGTD
+447 
-457 TFGRVKFSTLW
+457 
-468 NYIREKTGPIYA
+468 EKTVKAAGTATTASMATSVIDYA
-480 AKRHS
+480 DANSGTIKIGYTSSGISGENILQVAGYTRIDGQPCI
-485 HTKNDIDDFP
+485 KDISKEALQAWLNLGSLAYSSA
-495 TIPTVNDPKVSIKM
+495 TIPTVNNASLTIKQ
-509 NGAEKG
+509 NGAQK
-515 SFTLNQA
+515 
-522 SAGEVD
+522 
-528 LGTVITAHQDISG
+528 
-541 KVDKTTLL
+541 
-549 NTLMVVDLSSTD
+549 
-561 IAVRKAALDDFK
+561 AV
-573 AKWLALGNTDLNGAR
+573 
-588 FIGRFSDA
+588 
-596 NGNTSIHESGKFL
+596 
-609 LGEDTLLVYKQ
+609 
-620 ISPAFPTG
+620 
-628 FYGLSYIKDMANTL
+628 
-642 CGLYQIYVD
+642 
-651 YDTTNNPGNVEI
+651 
-663 TQIKDSE
+663 
-670 TLDWLNRFVYIEA
+670 
-683 PSTYLKITDAES
+683 
-695 TYAKKTSIPT
+695 
-705 VNDNKLT
+705 
-712 INLNGVK
+712 
-719 KAEFTANSAR
+719 FTANAASG
-729 DVICNLTDTTYSAGS
+729 VECLLTDTTYSAGS

>member
-14 TSVGV
+14 ISAGV

-28 QAIVLTGATAAEDV
+28 KAIVLTGDTADKDV

-55 EKLILTKTDG
+55 EKLKLTKTDG

-78 AALNSGLSTKVDKVE
+78 AALSAGLSTKVDKVN

-102 TTEEKN
+102 TTAEKN

-123 IASATVLGGIK
+123 TASATVLGGIK
-134 VGKNLSIDSTG
+134 VGKNLSIDSNG
-145 ALSGVADTHYA
+145 VLSGVADTHYA
-156 NTFTIKGAGTAA
+156 NTFTIKGAGTTA

-256 TNTDTKVTSEANHY
+256 TNTDTKVTSVENHY
-270 KPSGGTAKTNGNV
+270 TPSGGTAKTNGNV
-283 ITSVTCDT
+283 LIAVNCDA
-291 AGHVTAVGG
+291 AGHVTSVAGI
-300 RNDIPASWL
+300 NYIPASWL

-317 LPAGALERLFVVA
+317 LPAGALERLVVVT

-354 MYFCVKSPSAGDAF
+354 MYFCVKAPSSGDAF

-402 DDRYYTKTEISTKL
+402 TKSQITDFPTSMPASDVYPWAKASTKPSYTKAEVGL
-416 NDKVDNSSTGAD
+416 GNVDNTAD
-428 SLLSKL
+428 
-434 TTTWDTTP
+434 
-442 TDNTY
+442 
-447 FIRQDVGGTD
+447 
-457 TFGRVKFSTLW
+457 
-468 NYIREKTGPIYA
+468 REKTVKAAGTATTATSVIDYA
-480 AKRHS
+480 DTNSGTIKIGYSSSGISGENILQVAGYTRIDGQLCIK
-485 HTKNDIDDFP
+485 DISKEALQAWLNLGSLAYSSA
-495 TIPTVNDPKVSIKM
+495 TIPTVNNASLTIKQ
-509 NGAEKG
+509 NGAQK
-515 SFTLNQA
+515 
-522 SAGEVD
+522 
-528 LGTVITAHQDISG
+528 
-541 KVDKTTLL
+541 
-549 NTLMVVDLSSTD
+549 
-561 IAVRKAALDDFK
+561 AV
-573 AKWLALGNTDLNGAR
+573 
-588 FIGRFSDA
+588 
-596 NGNTSIHESGKFL
+596 
-609 LGEDTLLVYKQ
+609 
-620 ISPAFPTG
+620 
-628 FYGLSYIKDMANTL
+628 
-642 CGLYQIYVD
+642 
-651 YDTTNNPGNVEI
+651 
-663 TQIKDSE
+663 
-670 TLDWLNRFVYIEA
+670 
-683 PSTYLKITDAES
+683 
-695 TYAKKTSIPT
+695 
-705 VNDNKLT
+705 
-712 INLNGVK
+712 
-719 KAEFTANSAR
+719 FTANAASG
-729 DVICNLTDTTYSAGS
+729 VECNLTDTTYSAGS

>member
-14 TSVGV
+14 TSAGV

-28 QAIVLTGATAAEDV
+28 KAIVLTGATAAEDV

-65 NVITVDFAVFATD
+65 TNIEVDFAVFATD

-102 TTEEKN
+102 TTAEKN

-134 VGKNLSIDSTG
+134 VGNNLTISNG
-145 ALSGVADTHYA
+145 VLSGTADTHYA

-168 ATFNQSSDATLNIAA
+168 ATFDQSSDATLNIAA

-241 TPNAAN
+241 TPNATN
-247 GTITIASTD
+247 GTITISSTD
-256 TNTDTKVTSEANHY
+256 TNTDTKVTSVGNHY
-270 KPSGGTAKTNGNV
+270 TPSGGTAKTNGNV
-283 ITSVTCDT
+283 LTSVTCDA

-388 TGKPSTFTPSAHTH
+388 TDKPSTFTPSAHTH
-402 DDRYYTKTEISTKL
+402 TKSQITDFPTSMPASDVYAWAKAKTKPSYTKAEVGL
-416 NDKVDNSSTGAD
+416 GNVDNTAD
-428 SLLSKL
+428 S
-434 TTTWDTTP
+434 
-442 TDNTY
+442 
-447 FIRQDVGGTD
+447 
-457 TFGRVKFSTLW
+457 
-468 NYIREKTGPIYA
+468 EKTVKAAGTATTASMATSVIDYA
-480 AKRHS
+480 DANSGTIKIGYSSSGISGENILQVAGYTRVDGQPCI
-485 HTKNDIDDFP
+485 KDISKEALQAWLNLGSLAYSSA
-495 TIPTVNDPKVSIKM
+495 TIPTVNNASLTIKQ
-509 NGAEKG
+509 NGAQK
-515 SFTLNQA
+515 
-522 SAGEVD
+522 
-528 LGTVITAHQDISG
+528 
-541 KVDKTTLL
+541 
-549 NTLMVVDLSSTD
+549 
-561 IAVRKAALDDFK
+561 AV
-573 AKWLALGNTDLNGAR
+573 
-588 FIGRFSDA
+588 
-596 NGNTSIHESGKFL
+596 
-609 LGEDTLLVYKQ
+609 
-620 ISPAFPTG
+620 
-628 FYGLSYIKDMANTL
+628 
-642 CGLYQIYVD
+642 
-651 YDTTNNPGNVEI
+651 
-663 TQIKDSE
+663 
-670 TLDWLNRFVYIEA
+670 
-683 PSTYLKITDAES
+683 
-695 TYAKKTSIPT
+695 
-705 VNDNKLT
+705 
-712 INLNGVK
+712 
-719 KAEFTANSAR
+719 FTANAASG
-729 DVICNLTDTTYSAGS
+729 VECLLTDTTYSAGS

>member
-14 TSVGV
+14 TSAGV

-28 QAIVLTGATAAEDV
+28 KAIVLTGATAAEDV
-42 IYSGCITNAVVEG
+42 IYSGCITNAVVNG

-65 NVITVDFAVFATD
+65 NNIEVNFEVFATD
-78 AALNSGLSTKVDKVE
+78 AALNSGLATKVDKVE

-102 TTEEKN
+102 TTAEKN

-134 VGKNLSIDSTG
+134 VGNNLTISNG
-145 ALSGVADTHYA
+145 VLSGTPDSHYA

-247 GTITIASTD
+247 GTITISSTD
-256 TNTDTKVTSEANHY
+256 TNTDTKVTSVANHY
-270 KPSGGTAKTNGNV
+270 TPSGGTAKTNGNV
-283 ITSVTCDT
+283 LTSVTCDT

-354 MYFCVKSPSAGDAF
+354 MYFCVKAPTSGATF

-388 TGKPSTFTPSAHTH
+388 TGKPSTFAPSAHTH
-402 DDRYYTKTEISTKL
+402 TKSQITDFPTSMPASDVYAWAKAATKPSYTKAEVGL
-416 NDKVDNSSTGAD
+416 GNVDNTAD
-428 SLLSKL
+428 S
-434 TTTWDTTP
+434 
-442 TDNTY
+442 
-447 FIRQDVGGTD
+447 
-457 TFGRVKFSTLW
+457 
-468 NYIREKTGPIYA
+468 EKTVKAAGTATTASMATSVIDYADTNSGTIKIGYA
-480 AKRHS
+480 AS
-485 HTKNDIDDFP
+485 GISGENILQVAGYTKINGQTTIKDISKEALQAWLNLGSLAYSSA
-495 TIPTVNDPKVSIKM
+495 TIPTVNNASLTIKQ
-509 NGAEKG
+509 NGAQK
-515 SFTLNQA
+515 
-522 SAGEVD
+522 
-528 LGTVITAHQDISG
+528 
-541 KVDKTTLL
+541 
-549 NTLMVVDLSSTD
+549 
-561 IAVRKAALDDFK
+561 AV
-573 AKWLALGNTDLNGAR
+573 
-588 FIGRFSDA
+588 
-596 NGNTSIHESGKFL
+596 
-609 LGEDTLLVYKQ
+609 
-620 ISPAFPTG
+620 
-628 FYGLSYIKDMANTL
+628 
-642 CGLYQIYVD
+642 
-651 YDTTNNPGNVEI
+651 
-663 TQIKDSE
+663 
-670 TLDWLNRFVYIEA
+670 
-683 PSTYLKITDAES
+683 
-695 TYAKKTSIPT
+695 
-705 VNDNKLT
+705 
-712 INLNGVK
+712 
-719 KAEFTANSAR
+719 FTANAASG
-729 DVICNLTDTTYSAGS
+729 VECNLTDTTYSAGS

>member
-14 TSVGV
+14 TSAGV

-28 QAIVLTGATAAEDV
+28 KAIVLTGATASEDV
-42 IYSGCITNAVVEG
+42 IYSGCITNAVVDG

-78 AALNSGLSTKVDKVE
+78 AALNSGLATKVDKVE

-102 TTEEKN
+102 TTAEKN

-134 VGKNLSIDSTG
+134 VGNNLTISNG
-145 ALSGVADTHYA
+145 VLSGTADTHYA

-168 ATFNQSSDATLNIAA
+168 ATFDQSSDATLNIAA
-183 GTGISVSATSG
+183 GTGISISATSG

-247 GTITIASTD
+247 GTITISSTD
-256 TNTDTKVTSEANHY
+256 TNTDTKVTSVENHY

-283 ITSVTCDT
+283 LTSVTCDA
-291 AGHVTAVGG
+291 AGHVTSVGE

-354 MYFCVKSPSAGDAF
+354 MYFCVKSPSSGDTF

-388 TGKPSTFTPSAHTH
+388 TDKPSTFTPSAHTH

-416 NDKVDNSSTGAD
+416 NDKVDNSSDGAD

-434 TTTWDTTP
+434 TTT
-442 TDNTY
+442 
-447 FIRQDVGGTD
+447 
-457 TFGRVKFSTLW
+457 
-468 NYIREKTGPIYA
+468 
-480 AKRHS
+480 
-485 HTKNDIDDFP
+485 
-495 TIPTVNDPKVSIKM
+495 
-509 NGAEKG
+509 
-515 SFTLNQA
+515 
-522 SAGEVD
+522 
-528 LGTVITAHQDISG
+528 
-541 KVDKTTLL
+541 
-549 NTLMVVDLSSTD
+549 
-561 IAVRKAALDDFK
+561 
-573 AKWLALGNTDLNGAR
+573 
-588 FIGRFSDA
+588 
-596 NGNTSIHESGKFL
+596 
-609 LGEDTLLVYKQ
+609 
-620 ISPAFPTG
+620 
-628 FYGLSYIKDMANTL
+628 
-642 CGLYQIYVD
+642 
-651 YDTTNNPGNVEI
+651 
-663 TQIKDSE
+663 
-670 TLDWLNRFVYIEA
+670 
-683 PSTYLKITDAES
+683 
-695 TYAKKTSIPT
+695 
-705 VNDNKLT
+705 
-712 INLNGVK
+712 
-719 KAEFTANSAR
+719 
-729 DVICNLTDTTYSAGS
+729 
-744 GLALSG
+744 
-750 TTFNLV
+750 
-756 WEEYE
+756 

>member
-14 TSVGV
+14 TSAGV
-19 GSVWFDSTR
+19 GSVWFDSKR
-28 QAIVLTGATAAEDV
+28 KAIVLTGATAAEDV

-55 EKLILTKTDG
+55 EKLKLTKTDG

-102 TTEEKN
+102 TTAEKN

-134 VGKNLSIDSTG
+134 VGNNLTISNG
-145 ALSGVADTHYA
+145 VLSGTPDSHYA

-194 TITIANTVANT
+194 TITIANTVSNT

-247 GTITIASTD
+247 GTITISSTD
-256 TNTDTKVTSEANHY
+256 TNTDTKVTSVVNHY

-283 ITSVTCDT
+283 LTSVTCDA

-354 MYFCVKSPSAGDAF
+354 MYFCVKAPTSGATF

-388 TGKPSTFTPSAHTH
+388 TGKPSTFAPSAHTH
-402 DDRYYTKTEISTKL
+402 TKSQITDFPTSMPASDVYAWAKAATKPSYTKAEVGL
-416 NDKVDNSSTGAD
+416 GNVDNTAD
-428 SLLSKL
+428 S
-434 TTTWDTTP
+434 
-442 TDNTY
+442 
-447 FIRQDVGGTD
+447 
-457 TFGRVKFSTLW
+457 
-468 NYIREKTGPIYA
+468 EKTVKAAGTATTASMATSVIDYADTNSGTIKIGYA
-480 AKRHS
+480 AS
-485 HTKNDIDDFP
+485 GISGENILQVAGYTKINGQTTIKDISKEALQAWLNLGSLAYSSA
-495 TIPTVNDPKVSIKM
+495 TIPTVNNASLTIKQ
-509 NGAEKG
+509 NGAQK
-515 SFTLNQA
+515 
-522 SAGEVD
+522 
-528 LGTVITAHQDISG
+528 
-541 KVDKTTLL
+541 
-549 NTLMVVDLSSTD
+549 
-561 IAVRKAALDDFK
+561 AV
-573 AKWLALGNTDLNGAR
+573 
-588 FIGRFSDA
+588 
-596 NGNTSIHESGKFL
+596 
-609 LGEDTLLVYKQ
+609 
-620 ISPAFPTG
+620 
-628 FYGLSYIKDMANTL
+628 
-642 CGLYQIYVD
+642 
-651 YDTTNNPGNVEI
+651 
-663 TQIKDSE
+663 
-670 TLDWLNRFVYIEA
+670 
-683 PSTYLKITDAES
+683 
-695 TYAKKTSIPT
+695 
-705 VNDNKLT
+705 
-712 INLNGVK
+712 
-719 KAEFTANSAR
+719 FTANAASG
-729 DVICNLTDTTYSAGS
+729 VECNLTDTTYSAGS

>member
-14 TSVGV
+14 TSAGV

-28 QAIVLTGATAAEDV
+28 KAIVLTGATAAEDV
-42 IYSGCITNAVVEG
+42 IYSGCITNAVVDG
-55 EKLILTKTDG
+55 EKLKLTKTDG
-65 NVITVDFAVFATD
+65 DVITVDFAVFATD
-78 AALNSGLSTKVDKVE
+78 AALNSGLSTKVDKVA

-102 TTEEKN
+102 TTDEKN

-134 VGKNLSIDSTG
+134 VGNNLTISNG
-145 ALSGVADTHYA
+145 VLSGTADTHYT

-247 GTITIASTD
+247 GTITISSTD
-256 TNTDTKVTSEANHY
+256 TNTDTKVTSVGNHY
-270 KPSGGTAKTNGNV
+270 TPSGGTAKTNGN
-283 ITSVTCDT
+283 ILTSVTCDA

-402 DDRYYTKTEISTKL
+402 TKSQITDFPTSMPASDVYAWAKAKTKPSYTKAEVGL
-416 NDKVDNSSTGAD
+416 GNVDNTAD
-428 SLLSKL
+428 S
-434 TTTWDTTP
+434 
-442 TDNTY
+442 
-447 FIRQDVGGTD
+447 
-457 TFGRVKFSTLW
+457 
-468 NYIREKTGPIYA
+468 EKTVKAAGTATTASMATSVIDYA
-480 AKRHS
+480 DANSGTIKIGYTSSGISGENILQVAGYTRINGQPCI
-485 HTKNDIDDFP
+485 KDISKEALQAWLNLGSLAYSSA
-495 TIPTVNDPKVSIKM
+495 TIPTVNNASLTIKQ
-509 NGAEKG
+509 NGAQK
-515 SFTLNQA
+515 
-522 SAGEVD
+522 
-528 LGTVITAHQDISG
+528 
-541 KVDKTTLL
+541 
-549 NTLMVVDLSSTD
+549 
-561 IAVRKAALDDFK
+561 AV
-573 AKWLALGNTDLNGAR
+573 
-588 FIGRFSDA
+588 
-596 NGNTSIHESGKFL
+596 
-609 LGEDTLLVYKQ
+609 
-620 ISPAFPTG
+620 
-628 FYGLSYIKDMANTL
+628 
-642 CGLYQIYVD
+642 
-651 YDTTNNPGNVEI
+651 
-663 TQIKDSE
+663 
-670 TLDWLNRFVYIEA
+670 
-683 PSTYLKITDAES
+683 
-695 TYAKKTSIPT
+695 
-705 VNDNKLT
+705 
-712 INLNGVK
+712 
-719 KAEFTANSAR
+719 FTANAASG
-729 DVICNLTDTTYSAGS
+729 VECLLTDTTYSAGS

>member
-1 MANIK
+1 M
-6 FFKKATRP
+6 
-14 TSVGV
+14 
-19 GSVWFDSTR
+19 
-28 QAIVLTGATAAEDV
+28 
-42 IYSGCITNAVVEG
+42 
-55 EKLILTKTDG
+55 ILTKTDG
-65 NVITVDFAVFATD
+65 NNIEVNFEVFATD

-102 TTEEKN
+102 TTAEKN
-108 KLAGIAAG
+108 KLAGIASG

-134 VGKNLSIDSTG
+134 VGKNLSIDPATG

-247 GTITIASTD
+247 GTITISSTD

-283 ITSVTCDT
+283 LTSITCDT

-354 MYFCVKSPSAGDAF
+354 MYFCVKSPSAGATF

-388 TGKPSTFTPSAHTH
+388 TDKPTKLSQFTNDSGFTTNKGTVTSVTAGEGLTGGP
-402 DDRYYTKTEISTKL
+402 ISTSGTISHAIPSGVPSNVTASGRRYITGVSL
-416 NDKVDNSSTGAD
+416 DKFGHVIG
-428 SLLSKL
+428 L
-434 TTTWDTTP
+434 TTGTET
-442 TDNTY
+442 
-447 FIRQDVGGTD
+447 VTD
-457 TFGRVKFSTLW
+457 THYENTFNVISGTTTVVSFNQKANKSLTLAAGS
-468 NYIREKTGPIYA
+468 NVTLTPDAANSKITIA
-480 AKRHS
+480 AK
-485 HTKNDIDDFP
+485 
-495 TIPTVNDPKVSIKM
+495 
-509 NGAEKG
+509 
-515 SFTLNQA
+515 
-522 SAGEVD
+522 
-528 LGTVITAHQDISG
+528 
-541 KVDKTTLL
+541 
-549 NTLMVVDLSSTD
+549 
-561 IAVRKAALDDFK
+561 
-573 AKWLALGNTDLNGAR
+573 
-588 FIGRFSDA
+588 
-596 NGNTSIHESGKFL
+596 
-609 LGEDTLLVYKQ
+609 
-620 ISPAFPTG
+620 
-628 FYGLSYIKDMANTL
+628 
-642 CGLYQIYVD
+642 
-651 YDTTNNPGNVEI
+651 
-663 TQIKDSE
+663 
-670 TLDWLNRFVYIEA
+670 
-683 PSTYLKITDAES
+683 
-695 TYAKKTSIPT
+695 
-705 VNDNKLT
+705 
-712 INLNGVK
+712 
-719 KAEFTANSAR
+719 
-729 DVICNLTDTTYSAGS
+729 DTTYSAGS

>member
-1 MANIK
+1 M
-6 FFKKATRP
+6 
-14 TSVGV
+14 
-19 GSVWFDSTR
+19 
-28 QAIVLTGATAAEDV
+28 
-42 IYSGCITNAVVEG
+42 
-55 EKLILTKTDG
+55 
-65 NVITVDFAVFATD
+65 
-78 AALNSGLSTKVDKVE
+78 STKVDKVE

-434 TTTWDTTP
+434 TTT
-442 TDNTY
+442 
-447 FIRQDVGGTD
+447 
-457 TFGRVKFSTLW
+457 
-468 NYIREKTGPIYA
+468 
-480 AKRHS
+480 
-485 HTKNDIDDFP
+485 
-495 TIPTVNDPKVSIKM
+495 
-509 NGAEKG
+509 
-515 SFTLNQA
+515 
-522 SAGEVD
+522 
-528 LGTVITAHQDISG
+528 
-541 KVDKTTLL
+541 
-549 NTLMVVDLSSTD
+549 
-561 IAVRKAALDDFK
+561 
-573 AKWLALGNTDLNGAR
+573 
-588 FIGRFSDA
+588 
-596 NGNTSIHESGKFL
+596 
-609 LGEDTLLVYKQ
+609 
-620 ISPAFPTG
+620 
-628 FYGLSYIKDMANTL
+628 
-642 CGLYQIYVD
+642 
-651 YDTTNNPGNVEI
+651 
-663 TQIKDSE
+663 
-670 TLDWLNRFVYIEA
+670 
-683 PSTYLKITDAES
+683 
-695 TYAKKTSIPT
+695 
-705 VNDNKLT
+705 
-712 INLNGVK
+712 
-719 KAEFTANSAR
+719 
-729 DVICNLTDTTYSAGS
+729 
-744 GLALSG
+744 
-750 TTFNLV
+750 
-756 WEEYE
+756 